1 MANARRWNKLA
12 MLLGIEATYG
22 TDKVPTVA
30 DAIIGTNV
38 SFTPIEG
45 EEVSRDLM
53 LPYLGNQGI
62 VLAGMYARLEFEIE
76 IAGAG
81 AAGTVP
87 KYGSVFR
94 IAGMRETITAA
105 TSVVYD
111 IVEDGV
117 ESGSL
122 YFVHDGVRHILL
134 GSQANI
140 APSFTPSAI
149 PRFRVTVL
157 GLLGTI
163 TDVAVMPAVTM
174 NGWTTPKHVSKA
186 NTILTLHGWTAV
198 AESVAMDLGNTLTPR
213 MLIGDELIMISD
225 RRSTGTAVVEAR
237 KLVTI
242 DWFQRAKD
250 RTRGALSIVHGTTAG
265 NIVEI
270 TAPAVEIGKP
280 ATGQTNGITNYSLPL
295 LLCPVA
301 GMDEMKI
308 TVR

>member
-12 MLLGIEATYG
+12 MCLDIETGYG
-22 TDKVPTVA
+22 V
-30 DAIIGTNV
+30 DAEPDAVGGIIGTNV

-62 VLAGMYARLEFEIE
+62 VLAGIYARLEFEIE

-87 KYGSVFR
+87 KYGKVFR
-94 IAGMRETITAA
+94 AAGMAETVTAG
-105 TSVVYD
+105 TKVEYT
-111 IVEDGV
+111 IIEDGV
-117 ESGSL
+117 ESASL
-122 YFVHDGVRHILL
+122 YFVHDGVQHVLL
-134 GSQANI
+134 GLQTNI

-149 PRFRVTVL
+149 PRFRVTCL

-163 TDVAVMPAVTM
+163 SDEPLPAVTQA
-174 NGWTTPKHVSKA
+174 GWITPKHVSKA
-186 NTILTLHGWTAV
+186 NTTFSLHGWSAV
-198 AESVAMDLGNTLTPR
+198 AESVSLDLGNTLTPR

-225 RRSTGTAVVEAR
+225 RKSSGSAVVEAR
-237 KLVTI
+237 SLATI
-242 DWFQRAKD
+242 DWFDRALK

-270 TAPAVEIGKP
+270 VAPAVEIGKP
-280 ATGQTNGITNYSLPL
+280 STSQTNGIMNYTLPL
-295 LLCPVA
+295 SLCPVN
-301 GMDEMKI
+301 GRDELKI
-308 TVR
+308 IVR